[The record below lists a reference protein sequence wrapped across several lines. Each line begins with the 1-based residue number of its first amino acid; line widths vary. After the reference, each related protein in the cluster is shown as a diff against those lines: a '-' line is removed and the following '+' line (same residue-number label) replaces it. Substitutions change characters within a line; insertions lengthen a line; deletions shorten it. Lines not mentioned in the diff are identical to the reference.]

1 MIDLNKDVTF
11 QYPQQTI
18 PWLEVKLSNDNMK
31 HLWKMV
37 EKGEKRG
44 IDMKP
49 TLEGNISTSFTIDDT
64 NHYFTSEVLLP
75 LAQLYQNRVADVA
88 NANLD
93 LPPAVDVD
101 EKPLYPCANRL
112 FL

>member
-49 TLEGNISTSFTIDDT
+49 TLEGNISTSFALNDED
-64 NHYFTSEVLLP
+64 NYFTQDASSVLS
-75 LAQLYQNRVADVA
+75 
-88 NANLD
+88 NLEII
-93 LPPAVDVD
+93 LI
-101 EKPLYPCANRL
+101 KQI
-112 FL
+112 F